1 VTRELGVKLVSPKVW
16 RPLVEKRFGAL
27 TPQEQRF
34 ARSVVATMHNRHVG
48 LTPELAA
55 GLVRLLLDP
64 NAQMQVGGA
73 WSAVHKRLADELLIG
88 KEGSN
93 LARLP
98 ASKRGLGLLLGSVPT
113 YSIIRLAMPIVEE
126 ACRRI
131 GHCYLFCGDK
141 VKFSVPKDEYDAYA
155 KELTGAIIQ
164 LARDSDDR
172 LKLFWQDRALALAS
186 LSHSSVFFGQT
197 SAALP
202 EVEPSALDLLL
213 HLKPDI
219 SPSKRRAQ
227 HSLRLTIAS
236 GHRRNP
242 RLKEGGIEGI
252 RVSRRIEDMDSMLL
266 SEYTYPE
273 IIRLDRLVNT
283 GFLALQRESRDQR
296 MRDVLIAAL
305 MPGQVRA
312 RLSADLVKACWFDCV
327 MRLSPILCRYRLY
340 QSEFRWIEG
349 DTFDRAR
356 TCTFLLQDMPA
367 FHTTSENRPSK
378 AYRRAFLTSLHWL
391 PAYLDTRACFNSL
404 ADCNERIKSDLDT
417 SDIARLRD
425 WAYCA
430 WADQKDHVHWAQRGD
445 RASRRGRAASNW
457 LRTDEFAYVHVMLFL
472 PARER
477 GKGSQ
482 GAPTSLGQL
491 YAGLGLG
498 NQPGRNVSITWVPS
512 RIASDQTENSEA
524 WAFDA
529 HLRLDPLLFRSP
541 QSDGR
546 EIAGRLVQAWFDQW
560 IKEMGRG

>member
-1 VTRELGVKLVSPKVW
+1 MTRELGVKLVSPEVW

-327 MRLSPILCRYRLY
+327 IRLSPILCRYRLY
-340 QSEFRWIEG
+340 QSEFWWIEG

-367 FHTTSENRPSK
+367 FHTTSESSPSE

-391 PAYLDTRACFNSL
+391 PAYLDTRDRFRPL
-404 ADCNERIKSDLDT
+404 ADYNERKKSDPET
-417 SDIARLRD
+417 SDIKRLKD
-425 WAYCA
+425 WAYSA
-430 WADQKDHVHWAQRGD
+430 WTADKRL
-445 RASRRGRAASNW
+445 RA
-457 LRTDEFAYVHVMLFL
+457 DEFAYVHVMLFL

-477 GKGSQ
+477 SKESQ

-512 RIASDQTENSEA
+512 RIASDQTENGKA